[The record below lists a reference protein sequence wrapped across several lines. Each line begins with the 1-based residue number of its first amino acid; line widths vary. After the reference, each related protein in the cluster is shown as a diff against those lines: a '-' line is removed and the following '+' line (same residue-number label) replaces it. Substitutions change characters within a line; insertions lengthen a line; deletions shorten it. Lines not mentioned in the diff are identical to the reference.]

1 MEAIQGIK
9 NQLPIVG
16 HALDNGVRFFDN
28 PIETI
33 LTKEWLTTEEA
44 AHYLGLT
51 PGALRN
57 MTSNGDIPYYKLG
70 RRNRYRVEDLRK
82 LLFNQRKG
90 VSNGF

>member
-1 MEAIQGIK
+1 MEAIHEMK
-9 NQLPIVG
+9 NQLPTMYHG
-16 HALDNGVRFFDN
+16 QDNGDRFFDKS
-28 PIETI
+28 IETSR
-33 LTKEWLTTEEA
+33 TKEWLTTEEA

-57 MTSNGDIPYYKLG
+57 MTSNGCVPYYKLG

-90 VSNGF
+90 VCHGI